1 MNDIIPVVP
10 MRLVEPLRLRNCSQ
24 SRRHRPSLRTRGR
37 GVPTCEG
44 FAVAEA
50 RVESGAAEQQ
60 RRDSALSY
68 LHSPSVSSSDCA
80 AEVYSREGSRCSLSC
95 SVTTEACDCRED
107 KMNEIEVRGPSS
119 IGVARPASTRASTP
133 GSKTALSP
141 PVSGNGDACVRLCI
155 LSCVLVCRWCVLVA
169 HWR

>member
-1 MNDIIPVVP
+1 M
-10 MRLVEPLRLRNCSQ
+10 C
-24 SRRHRPSLRTRGR
+24 
-37 GVPTCEG
+37 
-44 FAVAEA
+44 EA

-141 PVSGNGDACVRLCI
+141 PVSGSGDACVRLCI

-169 HWR
+169 HWS